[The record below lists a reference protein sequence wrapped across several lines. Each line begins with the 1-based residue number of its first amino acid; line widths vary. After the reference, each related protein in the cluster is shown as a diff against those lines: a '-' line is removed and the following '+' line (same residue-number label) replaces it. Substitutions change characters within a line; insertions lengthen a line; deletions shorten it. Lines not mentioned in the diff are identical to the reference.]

1 MDTSRFSVILCV
13 LNEEDK
19 IRSSL
24 DCLLKTCPDELI
36 VVDGGSEDRT
46 IEILKDYETLTIFH
60 APGLGLL
67 RQRLIGI
74 QAARNEVIILV
85 NIDQFPEP
93 EVFALATR
101 ELASKRELDGL
112 QFALS
117 SPQDTFWSQSWGHY
131 FSITQPVGQSVPL
144 LGRPCVT
151 YKSLF
156 TQIDT
161 KENVFNED
169 TWIYFWEKALN
180 RKYQVT
186 EISVLQSC
194 PDRLSQVLGQF
205 WRYGKSDCNSVHSL
219 DDRLRLFFHSL
230 VRIGIYRSFKI
241 ARVGDYRFISFTIL
255 MGSVRTIA
263 HLWTLISSPFRFSAS
278 DR

>member
-1 MDTSRFSVILCV
+1 MDTPRFSVILCV

-19 IRSSL
+19 IRSSI

-46 IEILKDYETLTIFH
+46 IEILKNYETLTIIH

-74 QAARNEVIILV
+74 KAARNEVIILV

-93 EVFALATR
+93 EVFELATR

-117 SPQDTFWSQSWGHY
+117 SPQDTFWSQSWGYY

-156 TQIDT
+156 RQIDT
-161 KENVFNED
+161 EEKVFNED

-180 RKYQVT
+180 RKYRVT
-186 EISVLQSC
+186 EISVVQSC
-194 PDRLSQVLGQF
+194 PDRLSQVLRQF
-205 WRYGKSDCNSVHSL
+205 WRYGRSDFNSVSSL
-219 DDRLRLFFHSL
+219 DERLALLFHSL
-230 VRIGIYRSFKI
+230 VRIAVYRSFKI
-241 ARVGDYRFISFTIL
+241 ARVSGYRFSIFTIL

-263 HLWTLISSPFRFSAS
+263 HLWTLISSPFRFTAS

>member
-1 MDTSRFSVILCV
+1 MDTPRFSVILCV

-19 IRSSL
+19 IRGSL

-46 IEILKDYETLTIFH
+46 IEILKNYETLTIIH

-67 RQRLIGI
+67 RQRLNGI
-74 QAARNEVIILV
+74 KAARNEVIILV

-93 EVFALATR
+93 EVFELATR

-117 SPQDTFWSQSWGHY
+117 SPQDTFWSQSWGYY

-156 TQIDT
+156 RQIDT
-161 KENVFNED
+161 EEKVFNED

-180 RKYQVT
+180 RKYRVT
-186 EISVLQSC
+186 EISVVQSC
-194 PDRLSQVLGQF
+194 PDRLSRVLRQF
-205 WRYGKSDCNSVHSL
+205 WRYGKSDFKSVSSL
-219 DDRLRLFFHSL
+219 DERLALLFHSL
-230 VRIGIYRSFKI
+230 VRIAVYRSFKI
-241 ARVGDYRFISFTIL
+241 VRVSDYRFSIFTIL

-263 HLWTLISSPFRFSAS
+263 HLWTLISSPFRFTAS